1 MRNFHKC
8 RFYILVY
15 RTSFN
20 AIMAPNLRRKLF
32 SCWLDTISISL
43 MINHKQH
50 VLKTLLEQA
59 NCTIKNKLSH
69 KIEVIKNFERSEDSI
84 CLILT
89 MNTQGYSSLLYNM
102 TLYEGLFV
110 ASIEIRVIIQQS
122 LLKSALGLLT
132 VQMNQWT
139 MLCKMDFSSLMK

>member
-1 MRNFHKC
+1 MS
-8 RFYILVY
+8 ILHFGIPDIIQCDNGTEFKKKVIFLLAWY
-15 RTSFN
+15 
-20 AIMAPNLRRKLF
+20 K
-32 SCWLDTISISL
+32 ISISL

-50 VLKTLLEQA
+50 VLKTLLEQG

-69 KIEVIKNFERSEDSI
+69 KIEVIRNFERSEDSI

-89 MNTQGYSSLLYNM
+89 MNTQAYSSLLYKM